1 MPRTLIIDDDKLIRW
16 SLQEIFS
23 QEGHQVD
30 TVATTDEALR
40 LAEECSYCLIFAD
53 LEIENED
60 GFDLLRKLK
69 KLQPEARFIILSAL
83 SRNQIS
89 PQLKGLAIVDILEK
103 PFNSEQI
110 RGIARKAL
118 E

>member
-1 MPRTLIIDDDKLIRW
+1 MPKTLIIDDDKLIRW

-30 TVATTDEALR
+30 TVSTADEALK
-40 LAEECSYCLIFAD
+40 LAGQCSYRLIFAD

-60 GFDLLRKLK
+60 GLDMLRQLQ
-69 KLQPEARFIILSAL
+69 KLQPEARLIILSAL
-83 SRNQIS
+83 SRSQIT
-89 PQLKGLAIVDILEK
+89 PQLPDLSIVDILEK

-110 RGIARKAL
+110 RGIAREAL

>member
-1 MPRTLIIDDDKLIRW
+1 MPKTLIVDDDKLIRW
-16 SLQEIFS
+16 SLHEIFS

-30 TVATTDEALR
+30 TVATADEALK
-40 LAEECSYCLIFAD
+40 LAEKCSYCLIFAD

-60 GFDLLRKLK
+60 GLDLLRQLQ
-69 KLQPEARFIILSAL
+69 KLQPEARLIILSAL

-89 PQLKGLAIVDILEK
+89 TQLSGLSIVDILEK

-110 RGIARKAL
+110 PS